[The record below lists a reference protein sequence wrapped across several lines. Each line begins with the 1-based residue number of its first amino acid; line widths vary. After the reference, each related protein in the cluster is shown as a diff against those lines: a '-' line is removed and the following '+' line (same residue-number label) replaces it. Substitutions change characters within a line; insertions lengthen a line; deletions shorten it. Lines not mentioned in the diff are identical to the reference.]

1 MINRNIISFFILL
14 TLLFLVFKVNALLVF
29 FIILFIFIFLIYKN
43 ISIDWL
49 ILLMPFYIFPFMLI
63 FKLNHTDNLLLN
75 FLPDFSILLSLSY
88 IFKKNKIPSF
98 YKNIIITMI
107 FFILTT
113 ICITFLHI
121 QETLFILG
129 IIRQYA
135 IPIIFLII
143 FITVSLK
150 NNYLPIY
157 ALKIS
162 IVVYT
167 LISIIALMNY
177 FFLNNFESPSVGW
190 RSSFLC
196 LGEYSKT
203 MLMCNEGGKIRRLHS
218 LISGSLGSSSAVL
231 VMLGIVS
238 IRISRESH
246 SLLKYC
252 SIPLF
257 LTAFLSFSVSI
268 VIPIIYFIFVL
279 ILNNK
284 KILKIYF
291 LPFIIVTFLFLSQV
305 SLFNQSSIINY
316 FNSSIFN
323 AIKIHLSSM
332 RPMEIL
338 FGSGP
343 IINSSIFKYFP
354 DRFIVDI
361 GIFRMFNDTG
371 IFNFILFLYIVFYF
385 IKKALLINSKIKSNF
400 NEILLF
406 MLFVL
411 ISLVHSNIIVTP
423 PFYLLFIITCSG
435 ILSQHYQILKKNEKI

>member
-1 MINRNIISFFILL
+1 
-14 TLLFLVFKVNALLVF
+14 
-29 FIILFIFIFLIYKN
+29 
-43 ISIDWL
+43 
-49 ILLMPFYIFPFMLI
+49 MLI

-203 MLMCNEGGKIRRLHS
+203 
-218 LISGSLGSSSAVL
+218 
-231 VMLGIVS
+231 
-238 IRISRESH
+238 
-246 SLLKYC
+246 
-252 SIPLF
+252 
-257 LTAFLSFSVSI
+257 
-268 VIPIIYFIFVL
+268 
-279 ILNNK
+279 
-284 KILKIYF
+284 
-291 LPFIIVTFLFLSQV
+291 
-305 SLFNQSSIINY
+305 
-316 FNSSIFN
+316 
-323 AIKIHLSSM
+323 
-332 RPMEIL
+332 
-338 FGSGP
+338 
-343 IINSSIFKYFP
+343 
-354 DRFIVDI
+354 
-361 GIFRMFNDTG
+361 
-371 IFNFILFLYIVFYF
+371 
-385 IKKALLINSKIKSNF
+385 
-400 NEILLF
+400 
-406 MLFVL
+406 
-411 ISLVHSNIIVTP
+411 
-423 PFYLLFIITCSG
+423 
-435 ILSQHYQILKKNEKI
+435 